1 MVKRAALI
9 LAGGQARR
17 FQKRQEW
24 QDKALA
30 KLDGKPLLIRAAQ
43 NVQGIVEETIFC
55 VNNESRRELYA
66 RTLKDWGLDSAKFV
80 VDQKVGHI
88 SGPMVAILTGLKA
101 AKAELCFTL
110 PCDMPLMQPKVVE
123 YMFGLAGD
131 VDLVVPMWPNGRLET
146 LVTVLQRENAVEI
159 ADTLCQLKRPRTD
172 DIFRGASKVMF
183 ASPVGEMKALDPE
196 LKSFVNINVPEDLT
210 QLPTREADG
219 AVTQNLKVNIST
231 VKLSELKNLRE
242 AAKLR
247 RQNKNVEAANQFSF
261 WASRFEL
268 EGSFFWASIAR
279 ESQAEALQVLAG
291 GDLDFDAKTA
301 YLRAAENY
309 KLEASMHEQN
319 RCRLLSERG
328 LADSQWCKNR
338 AAGKPESSK
347 RYPPK
352 TA

>member
-17 FQKRQEW
+17 FQKRPEW

-30 KLDGKPLLIRAAQ
+30 KLDGKPLLVHALQ
-43 NVQGIVEETIFC
+43 NVQDTVDEIIVC
-55 VNNESRRELYA
+55 VNNESRSELYA
-66 RTLKDWGLDSAKFV
+66 RTLRDWRLDAKFV
-80 VDQKVGHI
+80 VDQKIGHI
-88 SGPMVAILTGLKA
+88 GGPMLAIFTGLKA
-101 AKAELCFTL
+101 AKADLCFTL

-131 VDLVVPMWPNGRLET
+131 VDVVVPMWPNGRLET
-146 LVTVLQRENAVEI
+146 LVTVLKRENAVEI

-210 QLPTREADG
+210 QLPTRQSDG

-247 RQNKNVEAANQFSF
+247 RQNKNLEAANLFSF
-261 WASRFEL
+261 WASHFEMG
-268 EGSFFWASIAR
+268 GSFFWAAIAR
-279 ESQAEALQVLAG
+279 ESQAEALQALAG

-301 YLRAAENY
+301 YIRAAEDY
-309 KLEASMHEQN
+309 KLEVSMHEQN
-319 RCRLLSERG
+319 RCRLLFERG
-328 LADSQWCKNR
+328 LADSQWCENR
-338 AAGKPESSK
+338 AAGKPENSK
-347 RYPPK
+347 RYPTK